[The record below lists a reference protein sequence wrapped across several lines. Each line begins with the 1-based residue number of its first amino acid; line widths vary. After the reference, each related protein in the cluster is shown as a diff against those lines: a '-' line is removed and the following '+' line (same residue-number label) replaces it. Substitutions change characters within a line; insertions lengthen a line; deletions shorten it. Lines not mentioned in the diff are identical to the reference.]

1 MCHVTSAVSP
11 RLSTRILPLIL
22 HLDAPGARTI
32 AHSSLRDAESL
43 ERLASG
49 CGVQLWM
56 LQAGSSEST
65 ESTEG
70 TESTERAAL
79 AQPCLEMLQQPPQT
93 QTLNSKPMYTPAEQQ
108 RLEQLEQ
115 QAKLA
120 ASTQQIAELPP
131 GWVRQWDMAR
141 QVCMCV
147 CVCVCHVTSAMAH
160 GAAGVCVCVT

>member
-1 MCHVTSAVSP
+1 
-11 RLSTRILPLIL
+11 
-22 HLDAPGARTI
+22 
-32 AHSSLRDAESL
+32 
-43 ERLASG
+43 
-49 CGVQLWM
+49 
-56 LQAGSSEST
+56 
-65 ESTEG
+65 
-70 TESTERAAL
+70 
-79 AQPCLEMLQQPPQT
+79 
-93 QTLNSKPMYTPAEQQ
+93 MYTPAEQQ